1 VFFLLLPV
9 FGHAQYP
16 SGPERLSPVAV
27 GLGRPVAHFLS
38 GPNAI
43 STEGSKCCESLW
55 IEINRLWSASYG
67 NVAGG
72 FEVLVIVAGV
82 LTSNGSGRNLVRAY
96 VRGETGNRPDRI
108 QMP

>member
-1 VFFLLLPV
+1 MRNIHL
-9 FGHAQYP
+9 ARM
-16 SGPERLSPVAV
+16 RLSPVAV
-27 GLGRPVAHFLS
+27 GLERPVAHFLS